1 MKHQSTNRINFF
13 EPGCVAGFDEPA
25 MQQRAPMFF
34 VGIQRDIS
42 PALVFGH
49 SRLQR
54 MRVIVVAPRDLYP
67 GPFDDEAIEA
77 QFLPEVLPQ
86 LPPPSALPR
95 HLLRQSRL
103 VTGEILR
110 GENDELYE
118 KIGNRIWR
126 LRRLA
131 SGPHGEILDVPEFA
145 SHQAPSRA
153 RVTAARVVEEEE
165 PALTVTHEAESAA
178 ETSAIAMRRLLPG
191 PGQWRVVS
199 FGSFKQML
207 APQLTHPER
216 LRDVH
221 RLPCYVQVYEAT
233 TTQKLEALARAICGD
248 KASLSDVQPLT
259 DALVMELQLAP
270 LLSAPA
276 RIPPSAHREPGVFL
290 PGERVFR
297 LQLANDPTADEPPP
311 KTVEPLAVAQPSSN
325 TRASVPATLK
335 TAIPECFVKPWEFQ
349 ISREEALYDFSC
361 ASTFPGWLNGK
372 LRRLIHC
379 LAFRR
384 ELRRW
389 QVLLSGKSIDE
400 QLWSVRPPRGGMTHR
415 LVLAW
420 ARNAI
425 ELAGYDRRNMLTEW
439 QIFWR
444 RKGV

>member
-1 MKHQSTNRINFF
+1 MTHQFTNRINFF
-13 EPGCVAGFDEPA
+13 EPGGIAGFDEPA

-42 PALVFGH
+42 PPLVFGH

-54 MRVIVVAPRDLYP
+54 MRVIVVAPGDLDP
-67 GPFDDEAIEA
+67 GPFDDEATEP
-77 QFLPEVLPQ
+77 QLLPEVLPQ

-110 GENDELYE
+110 GENNELYE
-118 KIGNRIWR
+118 KIGSRIWR

-131 SGPHGEILDVPEFA
+131 SGPHGEILDVPEFPPGP
-145 SHQAPSRA
+145 APSRA
-153 RVTAARVVEEEE
+153 RVAMARVCEEEE
-165 PALTVTHEAESAA
+165 RAPTVTLEAEHAA
-178 ETSAIAMRRLLPG
+178 ETSAPALRTLLPE
-191 PGQWRVVS
+191 PGQWRVVC

-233 TTQKLEALARAICGD
+233 VPQKFEALARAVCGD
-248 KASLSDVQPLT
+248 SASSSDLQPLT
-259 DALVMELQLAP
+259 HAFVMQLQLSP
-270 LLSAPA
+270 FLSAPA
-276 RIPPSAHREPGVFL
+276 RIPPSAHRESGVVL

-311 KTVEPLAVAQPSSN
+311 KAFESSAVVQSSSD
-325 TRASVPATLK
+325 TPASTPAALK
-335 TAIPECFVKPWEFQ
+335 TAIPECFLKPWEFRT
-349 ISREEALYDFSC
+349 SREEALYDLCC
-361 ASTFPGWLNGK
+361 ASTFPGWLGGK
-372 LRRLIHC
+372 LRRLAHC

-389 QVLLSGKSIDE
+389 QVLLNGKSIDE
-400 QLWSVRPPRGGMTHR
+400 QLWSVRPPRGGLTHR
-415 LVLAW
+415 FVCAW
-420 ARNAI
+420 AKNAI
-425 ELAGYDRRNMLTEW
+425 ELAGYDPRNMLTEW

>member
-1 MKHQSTNRINFF
+1 MTHQFTNRINFF
-13 EPGCVAGFDEPA
+13 EPGGIAGFDEPA

-42 PALVFGH
+42 PPLVFGH

-54 MRVIVVAPRDLYP
+54 MRVIVIEPRDLDP
-67 GPFDDEAIEA
+67 GRFDDEAIELQA
-77 QFLPEVLPQ
+77 VPEVLPQ

-95 HLLRQSRL
+95 NISRQSRQ

-110 GENDELYE
+110 GENNELYE
-118 KIGNRIWR
+118 KIGSRIWR

-131 SGPHGEILDVPEFA
+131 SGPHGEIVDVPEFPLGP
-145 SHQAPSRA
+145 APSRA
-153 RVTAARVVEEEE
+153 RVAMARVCEEEE
-165 PALTVTHEAESAA
+165 RAPTVTLEAELAA
-178 ETSAIAMRRLLPG
+178 ETSAPALRTLLPE
-191 PGQWRVVS
+191 PGQWRVVC
-199 FGSFKQML
+199 FGSFKQIL

-233 TTQKLEALARAICGD
+233 VPQKFEELARAVCGD
-248 KASLSDVQPLT
+248 RASAHDLQPLT
-259 DALVMELQLAP
+259 HALVMQLQLAP

-276 RIPPSAHREPGVFL
+276 RIPPSAHREPGVVL

-311 KTVEPLAVAQPSSN
+311 KTFEPSVVVQPSSDKP
-325 TRASVPATLK
+325 ASAPAALK
-335 TAIPECFVKPWEFQ
+335 TAIPECFLKPWEFRT
-349 ISREEALYDFSC
+349 SREEALYDLSC
-361 ASTFPGWLNGK
+361 ASSFSGWLGGK
-372 LRRLIHC
+372 LRRLAHC

-400 QLWSVRPPRGGMTHR
+400 QLWSVRPPRGGLTHR
-415 LVLAW
+415 FVHSW
-420 ARNAI
+420 AKNAI
-425 ELAGYDRRNMLTEW
+425 ELGGYDPRNMLTEW
-439 QIFWR
+439 QVFWR